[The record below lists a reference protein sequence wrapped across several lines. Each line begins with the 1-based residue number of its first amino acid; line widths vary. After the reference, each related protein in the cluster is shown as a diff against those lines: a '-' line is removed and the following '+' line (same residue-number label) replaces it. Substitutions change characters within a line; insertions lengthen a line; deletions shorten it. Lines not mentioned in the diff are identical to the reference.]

1 MKKMTAFLVTLCMLA
16 ALLAGCGG
24 ASKSPQAFDAAAP
37 AAAAPAEAANG
48 AYYDMESAK
57 SEDGGL
63 TGDTDSTVLPEGR
76 KWIITVNMSAETE
89 DLDSLMETLNGKISG
104 LGGYVEDQDSYNGS
118 MYSSRRYRSASLTV
132 RIPAERVDEFTEEM
146 SGIANVVSTNLS
158 REDIT
163 LSYVATESRVKALQT
178 EEARLLEL
186 MEQAETMADLLE
198 IESRLTDVRYELE
211 NRASQL
217 RLYDNQVDYAT
228 IYLSIDEVQEYTPVE
243 EPTVWE
249 RISGGFVSSIKG
261 VGNGLLDLL
270 VWVLVLANCMS
281 VLIQYQSAKLGIV
294 TGKSLPEI
302 LGERLGDAGRFMFFM
317 QAEVIAIAT
326 DLAEVIGGAIALNL
340 LFGLPL
346 FIGGLVIGAISTVM
360 LWFQGGKTQTTFER
374 IIIVMLLII
383 TFGFIA
389 GLFVAPP
396 NPGEV
401 VKGMIPR
408 FQGADSVLMAASIL
422 GATVM
427 PHAIYLHSTLV
438 NDHYAGG
445 EKPSIKT
452 QLKGSKIDVAWALL
466 LAGTV
471 NLAMLVLAANSLHG
485 MSGTDSIDGAQRAI
499 AQVLG
504 PVIGTIFSIGLLA
517 SSLSSTSVGTY
528 AGSEIMHGLLHVNA
542 PMWACRVVTLVPAL
556 IVLWFAKDPTQAL
569 VIGQMVLSIGI
580 PFAVI
585 PLMRYTHDK
594 ELMGK
599 WADGTVKHVIFMI
612 VVALI
617 VALNVLL
624 IVLTLMGRA

>member
-1 MKKMTAFLVTLCMLA
+1 M
-16 ALLAGCGG
+16 
-24 ASKSPQAFDAAAP
+24 
-37 AAAAPAEAANG
+37 AANITSG
-48 AYYDMESAK
+48 ARY
-57 SEDGGL
+57 
-63 TGDTDSTVLPEGR
+63 
-76 KWIITVNMSAETE
+76 
-89 DLDSLMETLNGKISG
+89 
-104 LGGYVEDQDSYNGS
+104 GY
-118 MYSSRRYRSASLTV
+118 
-132 RIPAERVDEFTEEM
+132 
-146 SGIANVVSTNLS
+146 
-158 REDIT
+158 
-163 LSYVATESRVKALQT
+163 
-178 EEARLLEL
+178 
-186 MEQAETMADLLE
+186 
-198 IESRLTDVRYELE
+198 
-211 NRASQL
+211 
-217 RLYDNQVDYAT
+217 
-228 IYLSIDEVQEYTPVE
+228 
-243 EPTVWE
+243 
-249 RISGGFVSSIKG
+249 
-261 VGNGLLDLL
+261 LL

-302 LGERLGDAGRFMFFM
+302 LGERLGDGGRFMFFM

-326 DLAEVIGGAIALNL
+326 DLAEVIGGAIALKL

-346 FIGGLVIGAISTVM
+346 FIGGCIIGIISTV
-360 LWFQGGKTQTTFER
+360 
-374 IIIVMLLII
+374 LLIFQKSATHHIFEKLIIALLLVI

-389 GLFVAPP
+389 GLFIDPP
-396 NPGEV
+396 NPAQVLQGLV
-401 VKGMIPR
+401 PHFKGTET
-408 FQGADSVLMAASIL
+408 VLMATSML

-499 AQVLG
+499 TQVLG

-569 VIGQMVLSIGI
+569 VIGQVVLSIGI

>member
-1 MKKMTAFLVTLCMLA
+1 MAVTHTEADATAATTMTNAVADIEQETPEIEKERQ
-16 ALLAGCGG
+16 LAGVGTG
-24 ASKSPQAFDAAAP
+24 AGAGTNNKEKPHDHALASILGPAFVAAVAYVDP
-37 AAAAPAEAANG
+37 GNVAANITSG
-48 AYYDMESAK
+48 ARY
-57 SEDGGL
+57 
-63 TGDTDSTVLPEGR
+63 
-76 KWIITVNMSAETE
+76 
-89 DLDSLMETLNGKISG
+89 
-104 LGGYVEDQDSYNGS
+104 GY
-118 MYSSRRYRSASLTV
+118 
-132 RIPAERVDEFTEEM
+132 
-146 SGIANVVSTNLS
+146 
-158 REDIT
+158 
-163 LSYVATESRVKALQT
+163 
-178 EEARLLEL
+178 
-186 MEQAETMADLLE
+186 
-198 IESRLTDVRYELE
+198 
-211 NRASQL
+211 
-217 RLYDNQVDYAT
+217 
-228 IYLSIDEVQEYTPVE
+228 
-243 EPTVWE
+243 
-249 RISGGFVSSIKG
+249 
-261 VGNGLLDLL
+261 LL
-270 VWVLVLANCMS
+270 VWVLVLANAMS

-294 TGKSLPEI
+294 TNKSLPEL
-302 LGERLGDAGRFMFFM
+302 LGERMSDAGRFMFFM

-340 LFGLPL
+340 LFGFPL
-346 FIGGLVIGAISTVM
+346 FIGGLAIGVISTVM

-445 EKPSIKT
+445 
-452 QLKGSKIDVAWALL
+452 
-466 LAGTV
+466 
-471 NLAMLVLAANSLHG
+471 LAANSLHG

-499 AQVLG
+499 TQVLG

-569 VIGQMVLSIGI
+569 VIGQVVLSIGI

-585 PLMRYTHDK
+585 PLMRYTHNK

>member
-1 MKKMTAFLVTLCMLA
+1 MTNAVADIEQETPEIGKERQ
-16 ALLAGCGG
+16 LAGVGTG
-24 ASKSPQAFDAAAP
+24 AGAGTNNNKKPHDHALASILGPAFVAAVAYVDP
-37 AAAAPAEAANG
+37 GNVAANITSG
-48 AYYDMESAK
+48 ARY
-57 SEDGGL
+57 
-63 TGDTDSTVLPEGR
+63 
-76 KWIITVNMSAETE
+76 
-89 DLDSLMETLNGKISG
+89 
-104 LGGYVEDQDSYNGS
+104 GY
-118 MYSSRRYRSASLTV
+118 
-132 RIPAERVDEFTEEM
+132 
-146 SGIANVVSTNLS
+146 
-158 REDIT
+158 
-163 LSYVATESRVKALQT
+163 
-178 EEARLLEL
+178 
-186 MEQAETMADLLE
+186 
-198 IESRLTDVRYELE
+198 
-211 NRASQL
+211 
-217 RLYDNQVDYAT
+217 
-228 IYLSIDEVQEYTPVE
+228 
-243 EPTVWE
+243 
-249 RISGGFVSSIKG
+249 
-261 VGNGLLDLL
+261 LL
-270 VWVLVLANCMS
+270 VWVLVLANAMS

-294 TGKSLPEI
+294 TNKSLPEL
-302 LGERLGDAGRFMFFM
+302 LGERMSDAGRFMFFM

-326 DLAEVIGGAIALNL
+326 DLAE
-340 LFGLPL
+340 
-346 FIGGLVIGAISTVM
+346 VIGAISTVM

-452 QLKGSKIDVAWALL
+452 QLRGSKIDVVWALL

-499 AQVLG
+499 TQVLG

-569 VIGQMVLSIGI
+569 VIGQVVLSIGI

>member
-1 MKKMTAFLVTLCMLA
+1 MTNAVTDIEQETPEIEKERQ
-16 ALLAGCGG
+16 LAGVGTGTG
-24 ASKSPQAFDAAAP
+24 AGANNKKKPHDHALASILGPAFVAAVAYVDP
-37 AAAAPAEAANG
+37 GNVAANITSG
-48 AYYDMESAK
+48 ARY
-57 SEDGGL
+57 
-63 TGDTDSTVLPEGR
+63 
-76 KWIITVNMSAETE
+76 
-89 DLDSLMETLNGKISG
+89 
-104 LGGYVEDQDSYNGS
+104 GY
-118 MYSSRRYRSASLTV
+118 
-132 RIPAERVDEFTEEM
+132 
-146 SGIANVVSTNLS
+146 
-158 REDIT
+158 
-163 LSYVATESRVKALQT
+163 
-178 EEARLLEL
+178 
-186 MEQAETMADLLE
+186 
-198 IESRLTDVRYELE
+198 
-211 NRASQL
+211 
-217 RLYDNQVDYAT
+217 
-228 IYLSIDEVQEYTPVE
+228 
-243 EPTVWE
+243 
-249 RISGGFVSSIKG
+249 
-261 VGNGLLDLL
+261 LL
-270 VWVLVLANCMS
+270 VWVLVLANAMS

-294 TGKSLPEI
+294 TNKSLPEL
-302 LGERLGDAGRFMFFM
+302 LGERMSGAGRFMFFM

-346 FIGGLVIGAISTVM
+346 FIGGLVIGTISTVM
-360 LWFQGGKTQTTFER
+360 LL
-374 IIIVMLLII
+374 VI

-452 QLKGSKIDVAWALL
+452 QLRGSKIDVAWALL

-499 AQVLG
+499 TQVLG

-569 VIGQMVLSIGI
+569 VIGQVVLSIGI

>member
-1 MKKMTAFLVTLCMLA
+1 MAVTHTAADATAATTMTNAVADIEQETPEIEKERQ
-16 ALLAGCGG
+16 LAGVG
-24 ASKSPQAFDAAAP
+24 AGAGTVANGKKKPHDHALASILGPAFVAAVAYVDP
-37 AAAAPAEAANG
+37 GNVAANITSG
-48 AYYDMESAK
+48 ARY
-57 SEDGGL
+57 
-63 TGDTDSTVLPEGR
+63 
-76 KWIITVNMSAETE
+76 
-89 DLDSLMETLNGKISG
+89 
-104 LGGYVEDQDSYNGS
+104 GY
-118 MYSSRRYRSASLTV
+118 
-132 RIPAERVDEFTEEM
+132 
-146 SGIANVVSTNLS
+146 
-158 REDIT
+158 
-163 LSYVATESRVKALQT
+163 
-178 EEARLLEL
+178 
-186 MEQAETMADLLE
+186 
-198 IESRLTDVRYELE
+198 
-211 NRASQL
+211 
-217 RLYDNQVDYAT
+217 
-228 IYLSIDEVQEYTPVE
+228 
-243 EPTVWE
+243 
-249 RISGGFVSSIKG
+249 
-261 VGNGLLDLL
+261 LL
-270 VWVLVLANCMS
+270 VWVLVLANAMS

-294 TGKSLPEI
+294 TNKSLPEL
-302 LGERLGDAGRFMFFM
+302 LGERMSDAGRFMFFM

-326 DLAEVIGGAIALNL
+326 DLAE
-340 LFGLPL
+340 
-346 FIGGLVIGAISTVM
+346 VIGAISTVM

-389 GLFVAPP
+389 GLFVDPP
-396 NPGEV
+396 SPGEV

-408 FQGADSVLMAASIL
+408 FQGTDSVLMAASIL

-499 AQVLG
+499 TQVLG

-599 WADGTVKHVIFMI
+599 WVDGPVKHVIFMI

>member
-24 ASKSPQAFDAAAP
+24 ASKSTQAFDA

-249 RISGGFVSSIKG
+249 RISGGFVSSVKG

-270 VWVLVLANCMS
+270 VWVLAKSPYLVILGGVTVGVV
-281 VLIQYQSAKLGIV
+281 VLIKKRKARK
-294 TGKSLPEI
+294 
-302 LGERLGDAGRFMFFM
+302 
-317 QAEVIAIAT
+317 AE
-326 DLAEVIGGAIALNL
+326 
-340 LFGLPL
+340 
-346 FIGGLVIGAISTVM
+346 
-360 LWFQGGKTQTTFER
+360 K
-374 IIIVMLLII
+374 
-383 TFGFIA
+383 
-389 GLFVAPP
+389 
-396 NPGEV
+396 
-401 VKGMIPR
+401 K
-408 FQGADSVLMAASIL
+408 
-422 GATVM
+422 
-427 PHAIYLHSTLV
+427 
-438 NDHYAGG
+438 
-445 EKPSIKT
+445 
-452 QLKGSKIDVAWALL
+452 
-466 LAGTV
+466 
-471 NLAMLVLAANSLHG
+471 AAN
-485 MSGTDSIDGAQRAI
+485 Q
-499 AQVLG
+499 
-504 PVIGTIFSIGLLA
+504 
-517 SSLSSTSVGTY
+517 
-528 AGSEIMHGLLHVNA
+528 N
-542 PMWACRVVTLVPAL
+542 
-556 IVLWFAKDPTQAL
+556 PTEE
-569 VIGQMVLSIGI
+569 S
-580 PFAVI
+580 
-585 PLMRYTHDK
+585 K
-594 ELMGK
+594 
-599 WADGTVKHVIFMI
+599 
-612 VVALI
+612 
-617 VALNVLL
+617 
-624 IVLTLMGRA
+624 

>member
-1 MKKMTAFLVTLCMLA
+1 MTNAVADIEQETPEIEKERQ
-16 ALLAGCGG
+16 LAGVG
-24 ASKSPQAFDAAAP
+24 AGAGTVANGKKKPHDHAP
-37 AAAAPAEAANG
+37 ASILGPAFVAAVAYVDPGNVAANITSG
-48 AYYDMESAK
+48 ARY
-57 SEDGGL
+57 
-63 TGDTDSTVLPEGR
+63 
-76 KWIITVNMSAETE
+76 
-89 DLDSLMETLNGKISG
+89 
-104 LGGYVEDQDSYNGS
+104 GY
-118 MYSSRRYRSASLTV
+118 
-132 RIPAERVDEFTEEM
+132 
-146 SGIANVVSTNLS
+146 
-158 REDIT
+158 
-163 LSYVATESRVKALQT
+163 
-178 EEARLLEL
+178 
-186 MEQAETMADLLE
+186 
-198 IESRLTDVRYELE
+198 
-211 NRASQL
+211 
-217 RLYDNQVDYAT
+217 
-228 IYLSIDEVQEYTPVE
+228 
-243 EPTVWE
+243 
-249 RISGGFVSSIKG
+249 
-261 VGNGLLDLL
+261 LL
-270 VWVLVLANCMS
+270 VWVLVLANAMS
-281 VLIQYQSAKLGIV
+281 ELIQYQSAKLGIV
-294 TGKSLPEI
+294 TNKSLPEL
-302 LGERLGDAGRFMFFM
+302 LGERMSDAGRFMFFM

-396 NPGEV
+396 SPGEV

-452 QLKGSKIDVAWALL
+452 QLRGSKIDVAWALL

-499 AQVLG
+499 TQVLG

-569 VIGQMVLSIGI
+569 VIQVVLSIGI

>member
-1 MKKMTAFLVTLCMLA
+1 MKKMTAILVTLCMLA

-24 ASKSPQAFDAAAP
+24 ASKSTQAFDA

-89 DLDSLMETLNGKISG
+89 DLDVLMEALNGKISG

-270 VWVLVLANCMS
+270 VWVLAKSPYLVILGGVTVGVV
-281 VLIQYQSAKLGIV
+281 VLIKKRKARKAAK
-294 TGKSLPEI
+294 K
-302 LGERLGDAGRFMFFM
+302 AAK
-317 QAEVIAIAT
+317 Q
-326 DLAEVIGGAIALNL
+326 
-340 LFGLPL
+340 
-346 FIGGLVIGAISTVM
+346 
-360 LWFQGGKTQTTFER
+360 
-374 IIIVMLLII
+374 
-383 TFGFIA
+383 
-389 GLFVAPP
+389 
-396 NPGEV
+396 NPTE
-401 VKGMIPR
+401 
-408 FQGADSVLMAASIL
+408 
-422 GATVM
+422 
-427 PHAIYLHSTLV
+427 
-438 NDHYAGG
+438 
-445 EKPSIKT
+445 E
-452 QLKGSKIDVAWALL
+452 SK
-466 LAGTV
+466 
-471 NLAMLVLAANSLHG
+471 
-485 MSGTDSIDGAQRAI
+485 
-499 AQVLG
+499 
-504 PVIGTIFSIGLLA
+504 
-517 SSLSSTSVGTY
+517 
-528 AGSEIMHGLLHVNA
+528 
-542 PMWACRVVTLVPAL
+542 
-556 IVLWFAKDPTQAL
+556 
-569 VIGQMVLSIGI
+569 
-580 PFAVI
+580 
-585 PLMRYTHDK
+585 
-594 ELMGK
+594 
-599 WADGTVKHVIFMI
+599 
-612 VVALI
+612 
-617 VALNVLL
+617 
-624 IVLTLMGRA
+624 